1 MASLQTDAARRPL
14 RLLGINNSYPPAARG
29 GYGEICADVMSG
41 LAARGHEVTMLTCGE
56 GFDPRASSA
65 ADAVDGVEVRRE
77 LDYVLAPWRR
87 PMAGLRA
94 VTHDAR
100 VMDEALAQGLDAV
113 IVWHCRGIVKTSL
126 RMAHEAGV
134 PVLYQLHDRWVLY
147 ERPGS
152 LHLPWA
158 RLDRLGARLPRELIG
173 RVAASRIELRAP
185 RIERDGVVCFVSEW
199 LEREHTRRGWR
210 PRRREVVRCGVDVD
224 AFARPTPPAQPPRR
238 LLFAGRIEP
247 RKGLDVAV
255 RALAASDR
263 GLTLTVAGP
272 VDEPAYLER
281 VRMLAAELGVAERI
295 TWLGEV
301 PRTRVRDLLQDHDV
315 LVFPSIGVE
324 AYALGLLEA
333 LAAGTLVITS
343 APGGPQEYLRHDV
356 NALLFEP
363 GDVTGLVAALTRLRE
378 EEGLAARLLGG
389 ARRTADEI
397 SLRAIVD
404 QLETLVDRAVRA
416 A

>member
-1 MASLQTDAARRPL
+1 MPSLRTGSARRPL
-14 RLLGINNSYPPAARG
+14 RLLGINNSYPPVAGG

-41 LAARGHEVTMLTCGE
+41 LARRGHDVTVLTCGE
-56 GFDPRASSA
+56 RFDPRQATA
-65 ADAVDGVEVRRE
+65 ADRVDGVRVRRE

-87 PMAGLRA
+87 PVAGLRA
-94 VTHDAR
+94 VAHDAGIMR
-100 VMDEALAQGLDAV
+100 RALEGVDVVLA
-113 IVWHCRGIVKTSL
+113 WHCRGIVKTSL
-126 RMAHEAGV
+126 RIAHEAGV

-152 LHLPWA
+152 LLVPWA

-185 RIERDGVVCFVSEW
+185 RIERDGVACFVSEW
-199 LEREHTRRGWR
+199 LERDHTSRGWR
-210 PRRREVVRCGVDVD
+210 PRRREVVRCGIDVE
-224 AFARPTPPAQPPRR
+224 AFARTEPPAQPPRR

-255 RALAASDR
+255 RALAGDA
-263 GLTLTVAGP
+263 GLKLTVAGP
-272 VDEPAYLER
+272 VDDPDYLEEVR
-281 VRMLAAELGVAERI
+281 VLAAGAGVANRI
-295 TWLGEV
+295 EWLGEV
-301 PRTRVRDLLQDHDV
+301 PRARIRELLHDHDV
-315 LVFPSIGVE
+315 LVFPSIEVE

-343 APGGPQEYLRHDV
+343 ATGGPREYLRHDV

-363 GDVTGLVAALTRLRE
+363 GDVGGLVGALTRLRE
-378 EEGLAARLLGG
+378 EEGLAARLLEG
-389 ARRTADEI
+389 ARRTAGEI
-397 SLRAIVD
+397 SLDAILDQVD
-404 QLETLVDRAVRA
+404 ALLDRAVPA